1 VEFQQQQPVRLLASM
16 TVAEKAASK
25 PIRLLRGYDRDI
37 HTEQTRS
44 AGYVCAVLIECSDI
58 LTASFCRNKT

>member
-1 VEFQQQQPVRLLASM
+1 M